1 MYSLDK
7 NIELFSRLLFKDSL
21 ISSID
26 GVEEMYRVVNQ
37 FREYSQRFKTE
48 QEAKQFIRNLPLWD
62 LFDGEWLTYEIV
74 EIICE

>member
-1 MYSLDK
+1 
-7 NIELFSRLLFKDSL
+7 
-21 ISSID
+21 
-26 GVEEMYRVVNQ
+26 MYRVVNQ

-48 QEAKQFIRNLPLWD
+48 REAKQFIQQLPSWD

>member
-1 MYSLDK
+1 M
-7 NIELFSRLLFKDSL
+7 

>member
-7 NIELFSRLLFKDSL
+7 NIELFSRLLFKDLL